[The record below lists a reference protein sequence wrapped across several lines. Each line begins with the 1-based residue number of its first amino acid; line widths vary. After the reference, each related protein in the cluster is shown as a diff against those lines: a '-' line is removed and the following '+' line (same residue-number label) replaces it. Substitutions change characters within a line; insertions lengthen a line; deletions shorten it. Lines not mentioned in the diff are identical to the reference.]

1 MLSLQLRDVKASEI
15 IAIYEHR
22 LQTLQVRYLH
32 LPLLL
37 LLLLHSQVC
46 SIFCITLSRVKNIL
60 IVFCISDCKFV
71 FM

>member
-37 LLLLHSQVC
+37 LLLLH
-46 SIFCITLSRVKNIL
+46 
-60 IVFCISDCKFV
+60 
-71 FM
+71 